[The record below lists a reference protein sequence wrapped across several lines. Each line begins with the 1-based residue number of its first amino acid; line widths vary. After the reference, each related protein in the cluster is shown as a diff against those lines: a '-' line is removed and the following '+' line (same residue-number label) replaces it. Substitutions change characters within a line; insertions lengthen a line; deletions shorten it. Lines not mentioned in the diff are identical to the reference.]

1 MHRKLLFAV
10 LAAAALSLLLGV
22 ARASAWHKDSDS
34 MVDPAKVVTAA
45 LLSSP
50 AATIGDAD
58 TSVAGTAG
66 ADVGSTDLTTY
77 TSSSSSSSGVFWV
90 DNTPLSGDCPQATY
104 PTIQAAVSASGP
116 NDTVKVCPGTYPEQ
130 VRIVGHNHDGLKIE
144 SLTPLAATI
153 QWPTPETFPLAL
165 VDFNNVDRVTLRG
178 FTITGP
184 FTFPACS
191 PDRHEGLLIEN
202 AFD

>member
-1 MHRKLLFAV
+1 MKKLLIGSLSAV
-10 LAAAALSLLLGV
+10 AMLLLAGNAAA
-22 ARASAWHKDSDS
+22 WQKDPDS
-34 MVDPAKVVTAA
+34 KVNAAQVVTAA

-50 AATIGDAD
+50 DATIGDAD
-58 TSVAGTAG
+58 TTAAGTAG
-66 ADVGSTDLTTY
+66 TEVGSTNLTTY

-153 QWPTPETFPLAL
+153 QWPTPETFPLPL
-165 VDFNNVDRVTLRG
+165 VDFNNIARVHLT
-178 FTITGP
+178 
-184 FTFPACS
+184 
-191 PDRHEGLLIEN
+191 
-202 AFD
+202 